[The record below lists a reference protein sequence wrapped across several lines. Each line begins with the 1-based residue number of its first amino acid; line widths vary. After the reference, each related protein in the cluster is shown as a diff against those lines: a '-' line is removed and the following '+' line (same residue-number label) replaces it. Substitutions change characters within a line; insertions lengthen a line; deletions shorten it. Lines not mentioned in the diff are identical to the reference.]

1 MNDIND
7 KIKPYLG
14 TARWKVSFIDI
25 SFNFLSTKQRTKGTW
40 WNILVEEYSSILLDV
55 VLSVARARQVTDAHS
70 WLDYLFSIVYRSPII
85 DGSILVARNF
95 NKVIIMDCW
104 RECCFVKI
112 SDSIHPE
119 EPSLRH
125 CSSPRQISALMLYLL
140 RMNKSLYVK
149 NVNFRPLHLDVN
161 DRKKEKSKAFG
172 PHFTRR
178 LETCCWLPSRPFG
191 MRAWP
196 SLVSS
201 ETWWYFLP
209 FLWIASCIW
218 SVTLSW
224 PAWRSVIFYAQS

>member
-1 MNDIND
+1 MNDKWQNKTIPGYCPLESEFHRHFVQFSFNKTESQRNLVEYSRGGIFFD
-7 KIKPYLG
+7 STGCRFVRRSG
-14 TARWKVSFIDI
+14 TAGDGCPFLAGLSLFHCLSLTNNRWVSM
-25 SFNFLSTKQRTKGTW
+25 
-40 WNILVEEYSSILLDV
+40 
-55 VLSVARARQVTDAHS
+55 
-70 WLDYLFSIVYRSPII
+70 
-85 DGSILVARNF
+85 LVARNF